1 LISDGWCEL
10 HCHSA
15 YSLRDGVSRPADL
28 ARRAA
33 ELGYPALALTD
44 HDSLAGI
51 VAHARACAAAGIRP
65 IAGVELTLDDNSHLT
80 LLARDGAGYRSL
92 CRLISQAHLGGKREH
107 PHVSLDLVAA
117 SCAGLEC
124 LTGCREGRVA
134 AAIMCGDEAGAAVAL
149 RGLRE
154 IFGADHVWVEAQR
167 YGAPDDGR
175 VLYGLAE
182 LARRAGL
189 PLVATGNAHYAHA
202 RDRDLQDVMT
212 CIRHRVPLDQAR
224 PLLRPGASW
233 HLCSPAEMADRFAAL
248 PGALRGAATLA
259 ARCGFD
265 LSHVDAALPSV
276 PVPAGQSAAGYLRRL
291 VWAGAAD
298 RYGADVGGGR
308 GTTPVRARLE
318 HELAVIERLGL
329 VDYFLIVW
337 DLVREARERRILV
350 QGRGS
355 AVGSAVCY
363 CLGIT
368 AVEPLAHG
376 LLFERFLSSG
386 RTDPPDIDLDIASDR
401 PGTGPAREALIGY
414 ALTHYAGH
422 AALVANTITF
432 RARSAIRDV
441 GLALGLAPAQIDALA
456 RDQERESSPPVPDD
470 PPVGPRVGATGAR
483 ALPAHGRGEQDMG
496 SGDNPLDLPADGML
510 RRLRD
515 LCARLDGLPRHLG
528 QHPGGGQ
535 ITARPLCEV
544 APLQRPAMEGRLI
557 VQWDKDAAEIAG
569 LVKIDLLGLGMLA
582 AIDRCRDLIER
593 QTGTRP
599 ALHGRRCDDPRV
611 YDLLCAA
618 DTVGVFQL
626 ESRAQMTACLPR
638 LRPRRYEDLIAAV
651 ALIRPGPLQGNATHP
666 FLRRRQGLEPVRYP
680 GGEAGRRLLEPA
692 LGETLGVCLYQDQ
705 VIAIGVACGLD
716 ADEAAELRRAMS
728 SARGAERVA
737 ALRGR
742 LEEGLAAHGLDAA
755 ARATVLD
762 TVAAFAGYGF
772 VKGHA
777 AAFAYL
783 AYVSAWFKLYHPA
796 AFCAALLDMQPMG
809 FYPAA
814 TLVQDAERHGVRVLP
829 VDVRHSRA
837 DCAIEG
843 GALRLGLRLVR
854 GLGAE
859 TCARLEEAL
868 SPAPPTDLGELCAR
882 ARLEE
887 DEAHALARS
896 GALHGYIP
904 DRRQA
909 LWTAPLVA
917 RAARERWLPRLR
929 EAVDPPVTLP
939 RATEG
944 EDLALEQAAL
954 GLTPGRHVLAPLRAD
969 LARRPLR
976 RSRDLAGLP
985 VGTRVEVVG
994 QVISRQRPPT
1004 ARGVFFL
1011 GLSDEWGLLNVVV
1024 PPEVYARD
1032 RRVARGEVLVWV
1044 AGTVER
1050 RAGVATVRAERLR
1063 PLTAILV
1070 GTPDAA
1076 GAAGA
1081 VSPRDP
1087 RAASGATT

>member
-15 YSLRDGVSRPADL
+15 YSLRDGVSRPDDL

-65 IAGVELTLDDNSHLT
+65 IAGVELTLDDDSHLT

-92 CRLISQAHLGGKREH
+92 CRLISQAHLGDERER
-107 PHVSLDLVAA
+107 PRVALEAVAA
-117 SCAGLEC
+117 SGAGLEC
-124 LTGCREGRVA
+124 LTGCRTGRVA
-134 AAIMCGDEAGAAVAL
+134 AALLRGDEDGAAAAL
-149 RGLRE
+149 RALRE

-167 YGAPDDGR
+167 YGVPDDGQ
-175 VLYGLAE
+175 VLHGLAD

-212 CIRHRVPLDQAR
+212 CIRHRVPLDRAR
-224 PLLRPGASW
+224 PLLRPGTAW
-233 HLCSPAEMADRFAAL
+233 HLRSPAEVAARFAAL
-248 PGALRGAATLA
+248 PRALRGAATLA
-259 ARCGFD
+259 ERCGFD

-276 PVPAGQSAAGYLRRL
+276 PVPAGQSAAGYLRHL

-298 RYGADVGGGR
+298 RYGGDS
-308 GTTPVRARLE
+308 GTAPVRARLE
-318 HELAVIERLGL
+318 RELAVIERLGL
-329 VDYFLIVW
+329 VSYFLIVW
-337 DLVREARERRILV
+337 DLVREAHERRILV

-496 SGDNPLDLPADGML
+496 SGDNPLDLPADWML

-528 QHPGGGQ
+528 QHPVGVV

-599 ALHGRRCDDPRV
+599 ALHGHRCDDPRV

-638 LRPRRYEDLIAAV
+638 LRRYEDLIAAV

-728 SARGAERVA
+728 SARGAERMA

-814 TLVQDAERHGVRVLP
+814 TLVLQRHLMAEGV
-829 VDVRHSRA
+829 S
-837 DCAIEG
+837 
-843 GALRLGLRLVR
+843 LVR
-854 GLGAE
+854 G
-859 TCARLEEAL
+859 
-868 SPAPPTDLGELCAR
+868 
-882 ARLEE
+882 
-887 DEAHALARS
+887 
-896 GALHGYIP
+896 I
-904 DRRQA
+904 
-909 LWTAPLVA
+909 
-917 RAARERWLPRLR
+917 ER
-929 EAVDPPVTLP
+929 
-939 RATEG
+939 
-944 EDLALEQAAL
+944 
-954 GLTPGRHVLAPLRAD
+954 
-969 LARRPLR
+969 
-976 RSRDLAGLP
+976 
-985 VGTRVEVVG
+985 
-994 QVISRQRPPT
+994 
-1004 ARGVFFL
+1004 
-1011 GLSDEWGLLNVVV
+1011 
-1024 PPEVYARD
+1024 
-1032 RRVARGEVLVWV
+1032 
-1044 AGTVER
+1044 
-1050 RAGVATVRAERLR
+1050 
-1063 PLTAILV
+1063 
-1070 GTPDAA
+1070 
-1076 GAAGA
+1076 
-1081 VSPRDP
+1081 
-1087 RAASGATT
+1087 

>member
-15 YSLRDGVSRPADL
+15 YSLRDGVSRPDDL
-28 ARRAA
+28 GRRAA

-51 VAHARACAAAGIRP
+51 VAHARACAAAGVRP
-65 IAGVELTLDDNSHLT
+65 IAGVELTLDDGSHLT
-80 LLARDGAGYRSL
+80 LLARDGVGYRSL
-92 CRLISQAHLGGKREH
+92 CRLVSQAHLGGERER
-107 PHVSLDLVAA
+107 PRVALDLVAA
-117 SCAGLEC
+117 WSAGLEC
-124 LTGCREGRVA
+124 LTGCRTGRVA
-134 AAIMCGDEAGAAVAL
+134 AAILRGDEAGAAAAL
-149 RGLRE
+149 RALRE

-167 YGAPDDGR
+167 YGAPDDGQ
-175 VLYGLAE
+175 VLHGLTE

-212 CIRHRVPLDQAR
+212 CIRHRVPLDRAR
-224 PLLRPGASW
+224 PLLRPGAAW
-233 HLCSPAEMADRFAAL
+233 HLRSPAEVAARFAAA
-248 PGALRGAATLA
+248 PGALRGAAILA
-259 ARCGFD
+259 ERCGFD

-276 PVPAGQSAAGYLRRL
+276 PVPDGQSAAGYLRHL
-291 VWAGAAD
+291 TWSGAAD
-298 RYGADVGGGR
+298 RYGVDV

-329 VDYFLIVW
+329 AAYFLIVW
-337 DLVREARERRILV
+337 DLAREARERRILA

-376 LLFERFLSSG
+376 LLFERFLSGG
-386 RTDPPDIDLDIASDR
+386 RADPPDIDLDIASDR
-401 PGTGPAREALIGY
+401 PGTGLAREALIGY
-414 ALTHYAGH
+414 ALARYAGH

-456 RDQERESSPPVPDD
+456 RDQERDDVPSAQDD
-470 PPVGPRVGATGAR
+470 PPVGPRVGATGKR
-483 ALPAHGRGEQDMG
+483 VLPGRRGAQAMGEG
-496 SGDNPLDLPADGML
+496 GDHPLDLPAGGML
-510 RRLRD
+510 RRLRA

-528 QHPGGGQ
+528 QHPAGVV

-582 AIDRCRDLIER
+582 AIDRCCDLIER

-626 ESRAQMTACLPR
+626 ESRAQMTACLPQ

-666 FLRRRQGLEPVRYP
+666 FLRRRQGLEPVHYP
-680 GGEAGRRLLEPA
+680 GGEAGRRLLEPV

-705 VIAIGVACGLD
+705 VIAVGVACGLD

-728 SARGAERVA
+728 SARSAERMA

-755 ARATVLD
+755 ARAAVLD

-796 AFCAALLDMQPMG
+796 AFCAALLDMQPLG
-809 FYPAA
+809 FYPIA

-829 VDVRHSRA
+829 VDMRHSRA
-837 DCAIEG
+837 DCAIEA

-859 TCARLEEAL
+859 ACARLEEAL
-868 SPAPPTDLGELCAR
+868 SPVPPADPADLCAR

-887 DEAHALARS
+887 DEARALARS
-896 GALHGYIP
+896 GALRGYIP

-909 LWTAPLVA
+909 LWTAPLAA

-929 EAVDPPVTLP
+929 EAVDPPVALP
-939 RATEG
+939 RATER

-969 LARRPLR
+969 LAHRPLR
-976 RSRDLAGLP
+976 RSGDLAGLP
-985 VGTRVEVVG
+985 AGTRVEVVG

-1024 PPEVYARD
+1024 PSEVYERD
-1032 RRVARGEVLVWV
+1032 RRVARGEALVWV
-1044 AGTVER
+1044 MGTVER

-1063 PLTAILV
+1063 PLTAMFV
-1070 GTPDAA
+1070 GADAA
-1076 GAAGA
+1076 
-1081 VSPRDP
+1081 SPCDP
-1087 RAASGATT
+1087 WGDASAFGMQTGSCVR